1 MIFDVYTALR
11 HMAADGKTITL
22 TDNESIRYSHS
33 KYYNRIGWIENRA
46 DGMVNEGSIGIDYW
60 VKENEQRMFEL
71 YHLAEE
77 VIIVPEEAALLN
89 IPNTTNPDCPTY
101 MVKEGVD
108 KRLPEKEPTMLSN
121 GYPELDRKNP
131 VAAPMKKCP
140 KCRATMFLDTTGNW
154 CCSFVGDQRQG
165 IAGCDYWE
173 ERKPAK
179 ESPSADWKKGY
190 SMGVHDRGLESEAKL
205 KDEIITKMMDYLR
218 NEKEGQ

>member
-71 YHLAEE
+71 YQE
-77 VIIVPEEAALLN
+77 PEEPGPVYAVGDPYTDITGQLFLITGVGLN
-89 IPNTTNPDCPTY
+89 NSITGMVEVPD
-101 MVKEGVD
+101 D
-108 KRLPEKEPTMLSN
+108 PEPAS
-121 GYPELDRKNP
+121 
-131 VAAPMKKCP
+131 KKCP
-140 KCRATMFLDTTGNW
+140 KCQANMFIDTTGNW

-165 IAGCDYWE
+165 IAGCDYFE